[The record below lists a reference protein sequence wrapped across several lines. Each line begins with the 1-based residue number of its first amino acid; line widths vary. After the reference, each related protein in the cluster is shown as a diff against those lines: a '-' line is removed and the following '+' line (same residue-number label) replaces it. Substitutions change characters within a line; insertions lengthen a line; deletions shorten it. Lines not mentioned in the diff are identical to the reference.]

1 MPVINTL
8 RLSLNALRRH
18 WVVLMVGYVLVL
30 MDPFDVGST
39 TSKAVTDA
47 FDRMVSPF
55 YTLDLRADSTDLV
68 DVILIDDPSIKAL
81 SSENVGYLSANDWPL
96 AYSDHLVLI
105 DALRR
110 QGYGT
115 VLLDITFYRA
125 RRLDDS
131 FNELV
136 KRLDYFREHLG
147 VNVILSAGANPDDIE
162 DSMQPLVQAASA
174 QGLTAWSGYAD
185 AYPLGHEFPD
195 GTYVPTLAVA
205 GYAAF
210 CAQTGR
216 PGCENLSEADSA
228 WLVPEPKGMHLNW
241 GMPATRVTAATG
253 CYAQELGNAWSEL
266 VSVLFRNMSGA
277 EALDGNARQT
287 CPPAPTATLR
297 DVLCT
302 GENCDKFFDGN
313 RPGEGRIAVV
323 GVSLPSARDLFDP
336 PIPGRLPGVYLH
348 AEALRNLLHYG
359 SDYFKPIGLEL
370 NLGFIGQPQWTLPVD
385 VLVAWPLLLLGMVL
399 LSRRVRKWR
408 WRAENPREIPELVLE
423 TGEILLALV
432 LLIAIYALAI
442 QFNRTP
448 GPLAEVIGLI
458 PLLIIVVRKERKEME
473 HEKLRAL
480 TDFAGCSKQPGRR
493 RLPAN

>member
-1 MPVINTL
+1 VSVINTL
-8 RLSLNALRRH
+8 LLSIKALWRH
-18 WVVLMVGYVLVL
+18 WVVLMVGYLLVLV
-30 MDPFDVGST
+30 DPFGVGST

-55 YTLDLRADSTDLV
+55 YSRDLKSNSADLV

-81 SSENVGYLSANDWPL
+81 SSEHVGYLSANDWPL

-115 VLLDITFYRA
+115 VLLDVTFYRA
-125 RRLDDS
+125 RRLDKS
-131 FNELV
+131 FSALV
-136 KRLDYFREHLG
+136 SRLDYFREHLG
-147 VNVILSAGANPDDIE
+147 MNVILSAGANPDDIE
-162 DSMQPLVQAASA
+162 DSMQPLVQAASI
-174 QGLTAWSGYAD
+174 QGLTAWSGYGD
-185 AYPLGHEFPD
+185 IYPLGHEFPD
-195 GTYVPTLAVA
+195 GSFVPTLAAA
-205 GYAAF
+205 GYEAF
-210 CAQTGR
+210 CEQTR
-216 PGCENLSEADSA
+216 WPGCQNLSEAENA
-228 WLVPEPKGMHLNW
+228 WLVPEPRGMHLNW
-241 GMPATRVTAATG
+241 GMPATRVSASIG
-253 CYAQELGNAWSEL
+253 CYAPESGSAWSEL
-266 VSVLFRNMSGA
+266 VSVLFRNLTGA
-277 EALDGNARQT
+277 EALDGDARHT
-287 CPPAPTATLR
+287 CPPIPTATLR

-302 GENCDKFFDGN
+302 GESCDKFFDGS

-359 SDYFKPIGLEL
+359 SDYFKPIGLEP
-370 NLGFIGQPQWTLPVD
+370 NFGFVGQPQWTLPLD
-385 VLVAWPLLLLGMVL
+385 VLVAWPLLLLGMVW

-423 TGEILLALV
+423 LAETLLALV
-432 LLIAIYALAI
+432 LLLAIYVLAI
-442 QFNRTP
+442 QFHRTP
-448 GPLAEVIGLI
+448 GPLADLIGLI

-473 HEKLRAL
+473 HEKLLAL
-480 TDFAGCSKQPGRR
+480 TDFAGSIEQPRNS